1 MKKSIIA
8 AALLIA
14 TTGTGVLT
22 SCTKQKSVAPTAT
35 IERSTVSTKKDIGTA
50 D

>member
-14 TTGTGVLT
+14 STGILT
-22 SCTKQKSVAPTAT
+22 SCTKEKSVAPTAT
-35 IERSTVSTKKDIGTA
+35 IEKSTISNKKDIGTA